1 MANGGVHDGHR
12 QRMRDRIAKQ
22 GIESLQPHEALEY
35 LLYSFVPRRDTNAL
49 AHSLIDKFGSLA
61 GVFGADAALLE
72 EVPGMTANAAQFLNV
87 LPGVFRMYLDQRT
100 VQKTSLKGRAA
111 ARMFMGNKLFGIKE
125 EQIYIAALNVHEDLI
140 CCDRLATG
148 AGDAVSVT
156 VRSIVDY
163 AIRNKAN
170 GILLAHNHPSGNV
183 NPSHADV
190 ELTYTILDT
199 LSNVEVKLLDHFI
212 FCGTEYYSFEE
223 DGRLGR
229 MLKTKTTFKDGID
242 FYD

>member
-49 AHSLIDKFGSLA
+49 AHALIDKFGSLA
-61 GVFGADAALLE
+61 GVFGADEAQLE
-72 EVPGMTANAAQFLNV
+72 EIPGMTANAAQFLNV
-87 LPGVFRMYLDQRT
+87 LPGVFRMFLDQNT

-125 EQIYIAALNVHEDLI
+125 EQLYIAALNVHEDLI

-148 AGDAVSVT
+148 VGDAVSVT

-163 AIRNKAN
+163 AIKNKAT
-170 GILLAHNHPSGNV
+170 GILLAHNHPGGNV
-183 NPSHADV
+183 NPSHSDV

-223 DGRLGR
+223 DGRLSR
-229 MLKTKTTFKDGID
+229 MLKTKSTFKDGID